1 MRGLP
6 VHICHRYV
14 RTLDGL
20 IMHQDARIGRM
31 RALISG
37 YSDVIFLFASAGQLL
52 CLSFWHRLLL
62 QRVHTG
68 TLQCGQRRGW
78 LGLCGKRRL
87 VTLLAW
93 GHCARVFGELAC
105 S

>member
-14 RTLDGL
+14 RTLVGL
-20 IMHQDARIGRM
+20 IMHRDGRIGRM

-37 YSDVIFLFASAGQLL
+37 YSDVIFLFSSAG
-52 CLSFWHRLLL
+52 
-62 QRVHTG
+62 
-68 TLQCGQRRGW
+68 QCGQRRGW
-78 LGLCGKRRL
+78 LGLCGEQIL
-87 VTLLAW
+87 VALLAW
-93 GHCARVFGELAC
+93 GHGARVFGELAC